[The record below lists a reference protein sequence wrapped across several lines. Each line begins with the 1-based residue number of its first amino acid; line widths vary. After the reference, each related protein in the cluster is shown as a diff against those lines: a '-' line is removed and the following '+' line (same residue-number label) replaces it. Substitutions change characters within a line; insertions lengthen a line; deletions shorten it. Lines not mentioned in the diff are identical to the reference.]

1 MTFVTMKQPGYCLFS
16 TTPSERAAVGLTD
29 DQKRVHL
36 LVREAAGWTVQH
48 DWSVDEH
55 SHTDVML
62 RLGSAPTEPATFDD
76 LARLAAG
83 AA

>member
-29 DQKRVHL
+29 DQRRVHL
-36 LVREAAGWTVQH
+36 LARERAGWTVVH
-48 DWSVDEH
+48 DWSIDEH

-62 RLGSAPTEPATFDD
+62 RLGAAAQEPATFDE
-76 LARLAAG
+76 LARLAVG
-83 AA
+83 A